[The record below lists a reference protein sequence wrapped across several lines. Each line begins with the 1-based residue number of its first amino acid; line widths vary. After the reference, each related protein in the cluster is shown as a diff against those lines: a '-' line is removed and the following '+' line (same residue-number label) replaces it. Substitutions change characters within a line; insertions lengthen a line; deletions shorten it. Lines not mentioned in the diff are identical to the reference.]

1 MGKTKQKDGMIKQQH
16 QQCKAKIFINRKKMA
31 RITSQCWS
39 DLKKKKNIGTVTIC
53 ATIQG
58 REMDVQ
64 PEEAS
69 THCSL

>member
-1 MGKTKQKDGMIKQQH
+1 
-16 QQCKAKIFINRKKMA
+16 MA

-69 THCSL
+69 THCSLWILH